1 MPQLNGGGGDD
12 LGANDELIS
21 FKDEGEQE
29 EKSSENS
36 SAERDLADV
45 KSSLVN
51 ESETNQNSSSD
62 SEAERRPPPAPKV
75 SEINCL
81 EEGEYAPRAPQ
92 PPEPLPPGPEPV
104 LRARLPA
111 PGFRLRLPSCP
122 AGRPAPHFCA
132 PLSCPARPPPSPRR
146 PAMLAA
152 KRQDGGLFKGPPY
165 PGYPFIMIPDL
176 TSPYLPNG
184 SLSPTAR
191 TLHFQSGSTH
201 YSAYKTIE
209 HQIAVQYLQ
218 MKWPLLDVQAGS
230 LQSRQALKDARSPS
244 PAHIVSPLPCC
255 TQGHDCQHFY
265 PPSDFTVSTQV
276 FRDMKRS
283 HSLQKVGEPW
293 CIESNKV
300 PVVQHPHHVHPLTPL
315 ITYSN
320 EHFTPG
326 NPPPHLPADVDPKTG
341 IPRPPHPPD
350 ISPYY
355 PLSPGT
361 VGQIPHPLG
370 WLVPQQGQ
378 PVYPITTGGFRHPYP
393 TALTV
398 NASMSSFL
406 SSRFPPH
413 MVPPHHTLHTTGIPH
428 PAIVTPTVK
437 QESSQSD
444 VGSLH
449 SSKHQD
455 SKKEEEKKKPHIK
468 KPLNAFMLYMKE
480 MRAKVVAECTLK
492 ESAAIN
498 QILGRRWHAL
508 SREEQAKYYEL
519 ARKERQLHMQ
529 LYPGW
534 SARDNYGKKKK
545 RKRDKQPGETND
557 ANTPKKCRAL
567 FGLDRQTLWCKPCRR
582 KKKCVRYIQ
591 GEGSCLSPPS
601 SDGSLLD
608 SPPPSPN
615 LLGSPP
621 RDAKS
626 QTEQTQ
632 PLSLSLKPD
641 PLAHLS
647 MMPPPPALLL
657 AEATHKASALCPNGA
672 LDLPPTALQPAAPSS
687 SVAQPSTSSL
697 HSHSSLAGTQP
708 QPLSLVTKSLE

>member
-12 LGANDELIS
+12 LGANDEMIS

-29 EKSSENS
+29 EKISENL

-62 SEAERRPPPAPKV
+62 SEAERRPPPR
-75 SEINCL
+75 SETFRDKTRESL
-81 EEGEYAPRAPQ
+81 EE
-92 PPEPLPPGPEPV
+92 
-104 LRARLPA
+104 
-111 PGFRLRLPSCP
+111 
-122 AGRPAPHFCA
+122 
-132 PLSCPARPPPSPRR
+132 
-146 PAMLAA
+146 AA
-152 KRQDGGLFKGPPY
+152 KRQDGGLFKSPPY

-191 TLHFQSGSTH
+191 T
-201 YSAYKTIE
+201 
-209 HQIAVQYLQ
+209 YLQ
-218 MKWPLLDVQAGS
+218 MKWPMLDVNHGS

-244 PAHIVSPLPCC
+244 PAHIVGPFCLEFPG
-255 TQGHDCQHFY
+255 Q
-265 PPSDFTVSTQV
+265 SDL
-276 FRDMKRS
+276 
-283 HSLQKVGEPW
+283 SLHQFQL
-293 CIESNKV
+293 SNKV

-326 NPPPHLPADVDPKTG
+326 NPPPHLQGDVDPKTG
-341 IPRPPHPPD
+341 IPRAPQHPD

-355 PLSPGT
+355 PLSPGA

-378 PVYPITTGGFRHPYP
+378 PVYQGFRHPYP

-398 NASMSSFL
+398 NASMQ
-406 SSRFPPH
+406 RFPHH
-413 MVPPHHTLHTTGIPH
+413 MVPPHHSLHQTGIPH
-428 PAIVTPTVK
+428 PAIVTPNVK
-437 QESSQSD
+437 QESSHSD
-444 VGSLH
+444 IGLN

-455 SKKEEEKKKPHIK
+455 SKKEDEKKKQPHIK

-508 SREEQAKYYEL
+508 TREEQAKYYEL

-534 SARDNYGKKKK
+534 SARDNYAANQQGKKKK
-545 RKRDKQPGETND
+545 RKRDKQPGEGNEHREYFPNPCLSLPPITD
-557 ANTPKKCRAL
+557 LSAPKKCRAR
-567 FGLDRQTLWCKPCRR
+567 FGLDQQNNWCGPCRR
-582 KKKCVRYIQ
+582 KKKCIRYIQ
-591 GEGSCLSPPS
+591 GEGSCASPPS

-608 SPPPSPN
+608 SPPSSPSSVAPSP
-615 LLGSPP
+615 SPSSKESRP
-621 RDAKS
+621 
-626 QTEQTQ
+626 QTEQMQ
-632 PLSLSLKPD
+632 PLSLTMKPAHQ
-641 PLAHLS
+641 PLHYPHRHLLAGH
-647 MMPPPPALLL
+647 PPPPSLVLL
-657 AEATHKASALCPNGA
+657 ENSAAAAGKTPGAAHNGA
-672 LDLPPTALQPAAPSS
+672 HGDVSS
-687 SVAQPSTSSL
+687 SRQPGSSGAAL
-697 HSHSSLAGTQP
+697 ARPLAASLCHSHSLHPNSTAP
-708 QPLSLVTKSLE
+708 QPLSLVTKSIE

>member
-12 LGANDELIS
+12 LGANDEMIS

-29 EKSSENS
+29 EKISENS

-62 SEAERRPPPAPKV
+62 SEAERRPAPR
-75 SEINCL
+75 SETFRDKTRESL
-81 EEGEYAPRAPQ
+81 EE
-92 PPEPLPPGPEPV
+92 
-104 LRARLPA
+104 
-111 PGFRLRLPSCP
+111 
-122 AGRPAPHFCA
+122 
-132 PLSCPARPPPSPRR
+132 
-146 PAMLAA
+146 AA
-152 KRQDGGLFKGPPY
+152 KRQDGGLFKSPPY

-191 TLHFQSGSTH
+191 T
-201 YSAYKTIE
+201 
-209 HQIAVQYLQ
+209 YLQ
-218 MKWPLLDVQAGS
+218 MKWPLLDVQQGS

-244 PAHIVSPLPCC
+244 PAHIVGPFCWEFPG
-255 TQGHDCQHFY
+255 Q
-265 PPSDFTVSTQV
+265 SDL
-276 FRDMKRS
+276 
-283 HSLQKVGEPW
+283 SLHQFHL
-293 CIESNKV
+293 SNKV

-326 NPPPHLPADVDPKTG
+326 NPPPHLQTDVDPKTG

-398 NASMSSFL
+398 NASMSSLL

-413 MVPPHHTLHTTGIPH
+413 MVPPHHSLHTTGIPH
-428 PAIVTPTVK
+428 PAIVTPNVK
-437 QESSQSD
+437 QESSHSDISSLNSSKQSD
-444 VGSLH
+444 A
-449 SSKHQD
+449 
-455 SKKEEEKKKPHIK
+455 KKEEEKKKQVHIK

-534 SARDNYGKKKK
+534 SARDNYAANQQGKRKK
-545 RKRDKQPGETND
+545 RKREKQQAESND

-567 FGLDRQTLWCKPCRR
+567 FGLDQLSLWCKPCRR
-582 KKKCVRYIQ
+582 KKKCIRYIQ
-591 GEGSCLSPPS
+591 GEGSCASPPS
-601 SDGSLLD
+601 TDGSLLD
-608 SPPPSPN
+608 SPPSSPSSVVPSP
-615 LLGSPP
+615 SSKESKP
-621 RDAKS
+621 
-626 QTEQTQ
+626 QTEQMQ
-632 PLSLSLKPD
+632 PLSLTMKPAHQ
-641 PLAHLS
+641 PLHHPHLLAG
-647 MMPPPPALLL
+647 PPPSLVQLENSA
-657 AEATHKASALCPNGA
+657 AASNTPGASSHNGA
-672 LDLPPTALQPAAPSS
+672 LEHGDVSS
-687 SVAQPSTSSL
+687 SRQPGSSVVSSMARPSASL
-697 HSHSSLAGTQP
+697 CHSHSLLPSSAP
-708 QPLSLVTKSLE
+708 QPLSLVTKSIE

>member
-12 LGANDELIS
+12 LGANDEMIS

-29 EKSSENS
+29 EKISENS

-62 SEAERRPPPAPKV
+62 SEAERRPPPR
-75 SEINCL
+75 SETFRDKTRESL
-81 EEGEYAPRAPQ
+81 EE
-92 PPEPLPPGPEPV
+92 
-104 LRARLPA
+104 
-111 PGFRLRLPSCP
+111 
-122 AGRPAPHFCA
+122 
-132 PLSCPARPPPSPRR
+132 
-146 PAMLAA
+146 AA
-152 KRQDGGLFKGPPY
+152 KRQDGGLFKSPPY

-191 TLHFQSGSTH
+191 T
-201 YSAYKTIE
+201 
-209 HQIAVQYLQ
+209 YLQ

-244 PAHIVSPLPCC
+244 PAHIV
-255 TQGHDCQHFY
+255 
-265 PPSDFTVSTQV
+265 
-276 FRDMKRS
+276 
-283 HSLQKVGEPW
+283 
-293 CIESNKV
+293 SNKV

-326 NPPPHLPADVDPKTG
+326 NPPPHLQTDVDPKTG

-398 NASMSSFL
+398 NASMSSLL

-413 MVPPHHTLHTTGIPH
+413 MVPPHHSLHTTGIPH
-428 PAIVTPTVK
+428 PAIVTPNVK
-437 QESSQSD
+437 QESSHSD
-444 VGSLH
+444 ISSLN

-455 SKKEEEKKKPHIK
+455 QKKEDEKKKPHIK

-545 RKRDKQPGETND
+545 RKREKQQAEGNEHREYFPNPCLSLPPITD
-557 ANTPKKCRAL
+557 LSAPKKCRAR
-567 FGLDRQTLWCKPCRR
+567 FGLDQQNNWCGPCRR
-582 KKKCVRYIQ
+582 KKKCIRYIQ
-591 GEGSCLSPPS
+591 GEGSCASPPS
-601 SDGSLLD
+601 SDGSLLE
-608 SPPPSPN
+608 SPPSSPSMVTT
-615 LLGSPP
+615 SPP
-621 RDAKS
+621 SKESKS
-626 QTEQTQ
+626 QTEQMQ
-632 PLSLSLKPD
+632 PLSLTMKPA
-641 PLAHLS
+641 PLVSSSHNPHHHLV
-647 MMPPPPALLL
+647 MPPPLALLDNSG
-657 AEATHKASALCPNGA
+657 AGKTPGSAHNGS
-672 LDLPPTALQPAAPSS
+672 LDPSDVSS
-687 SVAQPSTSSL
+687 SRPSGSSSSRPTSAC
-697 HSHSSLAGTQP
+697 HSHSLLPSSAPT
-708 QPLSLVTKSLE
+708 QPLSLVTKSID

>member
-12 LGANDELIS
+12 LGANDEMIS

-29 EKSSENS
+29 EKISENL

-62 SEAERRPPPAPKV
+62 SEAERRPPPR
-75 SEINCL
+75 SETFRDKTRESL
-81 EEGEYAPRAPQ
+81 EE
-92 PPEPLPPGPEPV
+92 
-104 LRARLPA
+104 
-111 PGFRLRLPSCP
+111 
-122 AGRPAPHFCA
+122 
-132 PLSCPARPPPSPRR
+132 
-146 PAMLAA
+146 AA
-152 KRQDGGLFKGPPY
+152 KRQDGGLFKSPPY

-191 TLHFQSGSTH
+191 T
-201 YSAYKTIE
+201 
-209 HQIAVQYLQ
+209 YLQ
-218 MKWPLLDVQAGS
+218 MKWPLLDVNHGS

-244 PAHIVSPLPCC
+244 PAHIVGPFCLEFPG
-255 TQGHDCQHFY
+255 Q
-265 PPSDFTVSTQV
+265 SDL
-276 FRDMKRS
+276 
-283 HSLQKVGEPW
+283 SLHQFQL
-293 CIESNKV
+293 SNKV

-326 NPPPHLPADVDPKTG
+326 NPPPHLQGDVDPKTG
-341 IPRPPHPPD
+341 IPRPPQHPD

-355 PLSPGT
+355 PLSPGA

-378 PVYPITTGGFRHPYP
+378 PVYQGFRHPYP

-398 NASMSSFL
+398 NASMQSFL
-406 SSRFPPH
+406 SSRFPHH
-413 MVPPHHTLHTTGIPH
+413 MVPPHHSLHQTGIPH
-428 PAIVTPTVK
+428 PAIVTPNVK
-437 QESSQSD
+437 QESSHSD
-444 VGSLH
+444 IGLN

-455 SKKEEEKKKPHIK
+455 SKKEDEKKKQPHIK

-508 SREEQAKYYEL
+508 TREEQAKYYEL

-545 RKRDKQPGETND
+545 RKRDKQPGEGND
-557 ANTPKKCRAL
+557 ANAPKKCRAL
-567 FGLDRQTLWCKPCRR
+567 FGLDQLSFWCKPCRR
-582 KKKCVRYIQ
+582 KKKCIRYIQ
-591 GEGSCLSPPS
+591 GEGSCASPPS

-608 SPPPSPN
+608 SPPSSPSSVAPSP
-615 LLGSPP
+615 SSKESRP
-621 RDAKS
+621 
-626 QTEQTQ
+626 QTEQMQ
-632 PLSLSLKPD
+632 PLSLTMKPAHQ
-641 PLAHLS
+641 PLHYPHRHLLAGH
-647 MMPPPPALLL
+647 PPPPSLVLL
-657 AEATHKASALCPNGA
+657 ENSAAAAGKTPGAAHNGA
-672 LDLPPTALQPAAPSS
+672 HGDVSS
-687 SVAQPSTSSL
+687 SRQPGSSGAALARPLAASLCHSRSL
-697 HSHSSLAGTQP
+697 HPNSTAP
-708 QPLSLVTKSLE
+708 QPLSLVTKSIE

>member
-12 LGANDELIS
+12 LGANDEMIS

-29 EKSSENS
+29 EKISENL

-62 SEAERRPPPAPKV
+62 SEAERRPPPR
-75 SEINCL
+75 SETFRDKTRESL
-81 EEGEYAPRAPQ
+81 EE
-92 PPEPLPPGPEPV
+92 
-104 LRARLPA
+104 
-111 PGFRLRLPSCP
+111 
-122 AGRPAPHFCA
+122 
-132 PLSCPARPPPSPRR
+132 
-146 PAMLAA
+146 AA
-152 KRQDGGLFKGPPY
+152 KRQDGGLFKSPPY

-191 TLHFQSGSTH
+191 T
-201 YSAYKTIE
+201 
-209 HQIAVQYLQ
+209 YLQ
-218 MKWPLLDVQAGS
+218 MKWPLLDVNHGS

-244 PAHIVSPLPCC
+244 PAHIVGPFCLEFPG
-255 TQGHDCQHFY
+255 Q
-265 PPSDFTVSTQV
+265 SDL
-276 FRDMKRS
+276 
-283 HSLQKVGEPW
+283 SLHQFQL
-293 CIESNKV
+293 SNKV

-326 NPPPHLPADVDPKTG
+326 NPPPHLQGDVDPKTG
-341 IPRPPHPPD
+341 IPRPPQHPD

-355 PLSPGT
+355 PLSPGS
-361 VGQIPHPLG
+361 VGQLPHPLG

-398 NASMSSFL
+398 NASMQSFL
-406 SSRFPPH
+406 SSRFPHH
-413 MVPPHHTLHTTGIPH
+413 MVPPHHSLHQTGIPH
-428 PAIVTPTVK
+428 PAIVTPNVK
-437 QESSQSD
+437 QESSHSD
-444 VGSLH
+444 IGLN

-455 SKKEEEKKKPHIK
+455 SKKEDEKKKQPHIK

-508 SREEQAKYYEL
+508 TREEQAKYYEL

-534 SARDNYGKKKK
+534 SARDNYAGNQQGKKKK
-545 RKRDKQPGETND
+545 RKRDKQPGEGND
-557 ANTPKKCRAL
+557 LSAPKKCRAR
-567 FGLDRQTLWCKPCRR
+567 FGLDQQNNWCGPCRR
-582 KKKCVRYIQ
+582 KKKCIRYIQ
-591 GEGSCLSPPS
+591 GEGSCASPPS

-608 SPPPSPN
+608 SPPSSPSSVAPSP
-615 LLGSPP
+615 SSKESKP
-621 RDAKS
+621 
-626 QTEQTQ
+626 QTEQMQ
-632 PLSLSLKPD
+632 PLSLTMKPAHQ
-641 PLAHLS
+641 PLHHPHLLAGH
-647 MMPPPPALLL
+647 PPPPSLVLL
-657 AEATHKASALCPNGA
+657 ENSAAAAGKMPGAAHNGA
-672 LDLPPTALQPAAPSS
+672 HDHGNVSS
-687 SVAQPSTSSL
+687 SRQPGSSGASL
-697 HSHSSLAGTQP
+697 ARPSAASLCHSHSLHPNSTAP
-708 QPLSLVTKSLE
+708 QPLSLVTKSIE

>member
-62 SEAERRPPPAPKV
+62 SEAERRPPPR
-75 SEINCL
+75 SESFRDKSRESL
-81 EEGEYAPRAPQ
+81 EE
-92 PPEPLPPGPEPV
+92 
-104 LRARLPA
+104 
-111 PGFRLRLPSCP
+111 
-122 AGRPAPHFCA
+122 
-132 PLSCPARPPPSPRR
+132 
-146 PAMLAA
+146 AA

-209 HQIAVQYLQ
+209 HQIAIQYLQ
-218 MKWPLLDVQAGS
+218 MKWPLLDVQAGT

-244 PAHIVSPLPCC
+244 PAHIVQCPLPCC
-255 TQGHDCQHFY
+255 TQGHDCQHLY

-276 FRDMKRS
+276 FRDMQRS

-293 CIESNKV
+293 CLESNKV

-398 NASMSSFL
+398 NASM
-406 SSRFPPH
+406 SRFPPH

-545 RKRDKQPGETND
+545 RKRDKQPGETNEHSECFLNPCLSLPPITD
-557 ANTPKKCRAL
+557 LSAPKKCRAR
-567 FGLDRQTLWCKPCRR
+567 FGLDQQNNWCGPCRR

-608 SPPPSPN
+608 SPPPSPS

-621 RDAKS
+621 QDAKS

-657 AEATHKASALCPNGA
+657 AEAAHGKAPALCPNGA
-672 LDLPPTALQPAAPSS
+672 LDLPPAALQPPIMPSS

-697 HSHSSLAGTQP
+697 HSLSSLAGAQP

>member
-81 EEGEYAPRAPQ
+81 EE
-92 PPEPLPPGPEPV
+92 
-104 LRARLPA
+104 
-111 PGFRLRLPSCP
+111 
-122 AGRPAPHFCA
+122 
-132 PLSCPARPPPSPRR
+132 
-146 PAMLAA
+146 AA

-244 PAHIVSPLPCC
+244 PAHIV
-255 TQGHDCQHFY
+255 
-265 PPSDFTVSTQV
+265 
-276 FRDMKRS
+276 
-283 HSLQKVGEPW
+283 
-293 CIESNKV
+293 SNKV

>member
-12 LGANDELIS
+12 LGANDEMIA

-29 EKSSENS
+29 EKISENS

-62 SEAERRPPPAPKV
+62 SEAERRPPPR
-75 SEINCL
+75 SETFRDKTRESL
-81 EEGEYAPRAPQ
+81 EE
-92 PPEPLPPGPEPV
+92 
-104 LRARLPA
+104 
-111 PGFRLRLPSCP
+111 
-122 AGRPAPHFCA
+122 
-132 PLSCPARPPPSPRR
+132 
-146 PAMLAA
+146 AA
-152 KRQDGGLFKGPPY
+152 KRQDGGLFKSPPY

-191 TLHFQSGSTH
+191 T
-201 YSAYKTIE
+201 
-209 HQIAVQYLQ
+209 YLQ
-218 MKWPLLDVQAGS
+218 MKWPLLDVQPGG

-244 PAHIVSPLPCC
+244 PAHIVGPFCWEFPG
-255 TQGHDCQHFY
+255 Q
-265 PPSDFTVSTQV
+265 SDL
-276 FRDMKRS
+276 
-283 HSLQKVGEPW
+283 SLHQFHL
-293 CIESNKV
+293 SNKV

-326 NPPPHLPADVDPKTG
+326 NPPPHLQTDVDPKTG

-398 NASMSSFL
+398 NASMSSLL

-413 MVPPHHTLHTTGIPH
+413 MVPPHHSLHTTGIPH
-428 PAIVTPTVK
+428 PAIVTPNVK
-437 QESSQSD
+437 QESSHSD
-444 VGSLH
+444 ISSLN
-449 SSKHQD
+449 SSKQTD
-455 SKKEEEKKKPHIK
+455 AKKEEEKKKQVHIK

-534 SARDNYGKKKK
+534 SARDNYAANQQGKRKK
-545 RKRDKQPGETND
+545 RKREKQQAESND
-557 ANTPKKCRAL
+557 LSAPKKCRAR
-567 FGLDRQTLWCKPCRR
+567 FGLDQQNNWCGPCRR
-582 KKKCVRYIQ
+582 KKKCIRYIQ
-591 GEGSCLSPPS
+591 GEGSCASPPS
-601 SDGSLLD
+601 TDGSLLD
-608 SPPPSPN
+608 SPPSSPSSVVPSP
-615 LLGSPP
+615 SSKESKP
-621 RDAKS
+621 
-626 QTEQTQ
+626 QTEQMQ
-632 PLSLSLKPD
+632 PLSLTMKPAHQ
-641 PLAHLS
+641 PLHHPHLLAG
-647 MMPPPPALLL
+647 PPPPSLVQLENSA
-657 AEATHKASALCPNGA
+657 AASKTPGASSHNGA
-672 LDLPPTALQPAAPSS
+672 LEHGDVSSSRQPGS
-687 SVAQPSTSSL
+687 SVASSMARPSASL
-697 HSHSSLAGTQP
+697 CHSHSLLPSTAP
-708 QPLSLVTKSLE
+708 QPLSLVTKSIE

>member
-62 SEAERRPPPAPKV
+62 SEAERRPPPR
-75 SEINCL
+75 SESFRDKSRESL
-81 EEGEYAPRAPQ
+81 EE
-92 PPEPLPPGPEPV
+92 
-104 LRARLPA
+104 
-111 PGFRLRLPSCP
+111 
-122 AGRPAPHFCA
+122 
-132 PLSCPARPPPSPRR
+132 
-146 PAMLAA
+146 AA

-209 HQIAVQYLQ
+209 HQIAIQYLQ
-218 MKWPLLDVQAGS
+218 MKWPLLDVQAGT

-244 PAHIVSPLPCC
+244 PAHIVCPLPCC

-283 HSLQKVGEPW
+283 HSLHKVGEPW
-293 CIESNKV
+293 CLESNKV

-370 WLVPQQGQ
+370 WQGQ

-398 NASMSSFL
+398 NASM
-406 SSRFPPH
+406 SRFPPH

-545 RKRDKQPGETND
+545 RKRDKQPGETNEHSECFLNPCLSLPPITD
-557 ANTPKKCRAL
+557 LSAPKKCRAR
-567 FGLDRQTLWCKPCRR
+567 FGLDQQNNWCGPCRR

-621 RDAKS
+621 QDAKS

-657 AEATHKASALCPNGA
+657 AEAAHGKAPALCPNGA
-672 LDLPPTALQPAAPSS
+672 LDLPPAALQPPIMSS
-687 SVAQPSTSSL
+687 SSLAQPSTSSL
-697 HSHSSLAGTQP
+697 HSHSALAGTQP

>member
-62 SEAERRPPPAPKV
+62 SEAERRPPPR
-75 SEINCL
+75 SESFRDKSRESL
-81 EEGEYAPRAPQ
+81 EE
-92 PPEPLPPGPEPV
+92 
-104 LRARLPA
+104 
-111 PGFRLRLPSCP
+111 
-122 AGRPAPHFCA
+122 
-132 PLSCPARPPPSPRR
+132 
-146 PAMLAA
+146 AA

-191 TLHFQSGSTH
+191 T
-201 YSAYKTIE
+201 
-209 HQIAVQYLQ
+209 YLQ
-218 MKWPLLDVQAGS
+218 MKWPLLDVQAGT

-244 PAHIVSPLPCC
+244 PAHIV
-255 TQGHDCQHFY
+255 
-265 PPSDFTVSTQV
+265 
-276 FRDMKRS
+276 
-283 HSLQKVGEPW
+283 
-293 CIESNKV
+293 SNKV

-449 SSKHQD
+449 SAKHQD

-608 SPPPSPN
+608 SPPSSPN

-621 RDAKS
+621 QDAKS

-657 AEATHKASALCPNGA
+657 AEAAHGKAPALCANGA
-672 LDLPPTALQPAAPSS
+672 LDLPPAALQPPAMPPSS
-687 SVAQPSTSSL
+687 LAQPSTSSL
-697 HSHSSLAGTQP
+697 HSHGSLAGTQP

>member
-62 SEAERRPPPAPKV
+62 SEAERRPPPR
-75 SEINCL
+75 SESFRDKSRESL
-81 EEGEYAPRAPQ
+81 EE
-92 PPEPLPPGPEPV
+92 
-104 LRARLPA
+104 
-111 PGFRLRLPSCP
+111 
-122 AGRPAPHFCA
+122 
-132 PLSCPARPPPSPRR
+132 
-146 PAMLAA
+146 AA

-209 HQIAVQYLQ
+209 HQIAIQYLQ
-218 MKWPLLDVQAGS
+218 MKWPLLDVQAGT

-244 PAHIVSPLPCC
+244 PAHIV
-255 TQGHDCQHFY
+255 
-265 PPSDFTVSTQV
+265 
-276 FRDMKRS
+276 
-283 HSLQKVGEPW
+283 
-293 CIESNKV
+293 SNKV

-545 RKRDKQPGETND
+545 RKRDKQPGETNEHSECFLNPCLSLPPITD
-557 ANTPKKCRAL
+557 LSAPKKCRAR
-567 FGLDRQTLWCKPCRR
+567 FGLDQQNNWCGPCRR

-615 LLGSPP
+615 LLGSPAQ
-621 RDAKS
+621 DAKS

-647 MMPPPPALLL
+647 MMPPPPTLLL
-657 AEATHKASALCPNGA
+657 AEAAHGKAPALCPNGA
-672 LDLPPTALQPAAPSS
+672 LDLPPAALQPPIMPSPS
-687 SVAQPSTSSL
+687 IAQPSTSSL

>member
-29 EKSSENS
+29 EKISENS

-62 SEAERRPPPAPKV
+62 SEAERRPPPR
-75 SEINCL
+75 SETFRDKSRESL
-81 EEGEYAPRAPQ
+81 EE
-92 PPEPLPPGPEPV
+92 
-104 LRARLPA
+104 
-111 PGFRLRLPSCP
+111 
-122 AGRPAPHFCA
+122 
-132 PLSCPARPPPSPRR
+132 
-146 PAMLAA
+146 AA

-176 TSPYLPNG
+176 SSPYLPNG

-191 TLHFQSGSTH
+191 T
-201 YSAYKTIE
+201 
-209 HQIAVQYLQ
+209 YLQ

-244 PAHIVSPLPCC
+244 PAHIV
-255 TQGHDCQHFY
+255 
-265 PPSDFTVSTQV
+265 
-276 FRDMKRS
+276 
-283 HSLQKVGEPW
+283 
-293 CIESNKV
+293 SNKV

-413 MVPPHHTLHTTGIPH
+413 MVPPHHSLHTTGIPH

-534 SARDNYGKKKK
+534 SARDNYVGSYGKKKK

-567 FGLDRQTLWCKPCRR
+567 FGLDRQSLWCKPCRR

-591 GEGSCLSPPS
+591 GEGSCVSPPS

-608 SPPPSPN
+608 SPPSSPAILASPS
-615 LLGSPP
+615 
-621 RDAKS
+621 RDSKP

-641 PLAHLS
+641 PLAHLV
-647 MMPPPPALLL
+647 MMPPPSSLVL
-657 AEATHKASALCPNGA
+657 AESAASKPGALPAASCPNGA
-672 LDLPPTALQPAAPSS
+672 LDHPPAALPPAAAASL
-687 SVAQPSTSSL
+687 AQPSTSSL

>member
-12 LGANDELIS
+12 LGANDEMIS

-29 EKSSENS
+29 EKISENS

-62 SEAERRPPPAPKV
+62 SEAERRPPPR
-75 SEINCL
+75 SETFRDKTRESL
-81 EEGEYAPRAPQ
+81 EE
-92 PPEPLPPGPEPV
+92 
-104 LRARLPA
+104 
-111 PGFRLRLPSCP
+111 
-122 AGRPAPHFCA
+122 
-132 PLSCPARPPPSPRR
+132 
-146 PAMLAA
+146 AA
-152 KRQDGGLFKGPPY
+152 KRQDGGLFKSPPY

-191 TLHFQSGSTH
+191 T
-201 YSAYKTIE
+201 
-209 HQIAVQYLQ
+209 
-218 MKWPLLDVQAGS
+218 
-230 LQSRQALKDARSPS
+230 
-244 PAHIVSPLPCC
+244 
-255 TQGHDCQHFY
+255 
-265 PPSDFTVSTQV
+265 
-276 FRDMKRS
+276 
-283 HSLQKVGEPW
+283 
-293 CIESNKV
+293 SNKV

-326 NPPPHLPADVDPKTG
+326 NPPPHLQTDVDPKTG

-398 NASMSSFL
+398 NASMSSLL

-413 MVPPHHTLHTTGIPH
+413 MVPPHHSLHTTGIPH
-428 PAIVTPTVK
+428 PAIVTPNVK
-437 QESSQSD
+437 QESSHSD
-444 VGSLH
+444 ISTLN

-455 SKKEEEKKKPHIK
+455 QKKEDEKKKPHIK

-534 SARDNYGKKKK
+534 SARDNYAANQQGKKKK
-545 RKRDKQPGETND
+545 RKREKQQAEGNEHREYFPNPCLSLPPITD
-557 ANTPKKCRAL
+557 LSAPKKCRAR
-567 FGLDRQTLWCKPCRR
+567 FGLDQQNNWCGPCRR
-582 KKKCVRYIQ
+582 KKKCIRYIQ
-591 GEGSCLSPPS
+591 GEGSCASPPS
-601 SDGSLLD
+601 SDGSLLE
-608 SPPPSPN
+608 SPPSSPSMVST
-615 LLGSPP
+615 SPP
-621 RDAKS
+621 LKES
-626 QTEQTQ
+626 KLQTEQMQ
-632 PLSLSLKPD
+632 PLSLTMKPAPLVSSSHHPHQHLTMPV
-641 PLAHLS
+641 PLAQLDNSGAGKTPGSAHNGSLDPS
-647 MMPPPPALLL
+647 DVSSSSRPSGSASSRP
-657 AEATHKASALCPNGA
+657 ASAC
-672 LDLPPTALQPAAPSS
+672 
-687 SVAQPSTSSL
+687 
-697 HSHSSLAGTQP
+697 HSHSLLPSSAPT
-708 QPLSLVTKSLE
+708 QPLSLVTKSID

>member
-12 LGANDELIS
+12 LGANDEMIS

-29 EKSSENS
+29 EKISENS

-62 SEAERRPPPAPKV
+62 SEAERRPAPR
-75 SEINCL
+75 SETFRDKTRESL
-81 EEGEYAPRAPQ
+81 EE
-92 PPEPLPPGPEPV
+92 
-104 LRARLPA
+104 
-111 PGFRLRLPSCP
+111 
-122 AGRPAPHFCA
+122 
-132 PLSCPARPPPSPRR
+132 
-146 PAMLAA
+146 AA
-152 KRQDGGLFKGPPY
+152 KRQDGGLFKSPPY

-191 TLHFQSGSTH
+191 T
-201 YSAYKTIE
+201 
-209 HQIAVQYLQ
+209 YLQ
-218 MKWPLLDVQAGS
+218 MKWPLLDVQQGA

-244 PAHIVSPLPCC
+244 PAHIVGPFCWEFPG
-255 TQGHDCQHFY
+255 Q
-265 PPSDFTVSTQV
+265 SDL
-276 FRDMKRS
+276 
-283 HSLQKVGEPW
+283 SLHQFHL
-293 CIESNKV
+293 SNKV

-326 NPPPHLPADVDPKTG
+326 NPPPHLQTEVDPKTG

-355 PLSPGT
+355 PLSPGA

-378 PVYPITTGGFRHPYP
+378 PVYTGGFRHPYP

-398 NASMSSFL
+398 NASMS
-406 SSRFPPH
+406 RFPPH
-413 MVPPHHTLHTTGIPH
+413 MVPPHHSLHATGIPH
-428 PAIVTPTVK
+428 PAIVTPNVK
-437 QESSQSD
+437 QESSHSDISLSSKQSD
-444 VGSLH
+444 A
-449 SSKHQD
+449 
-455 SKKEEEKKKPHIK
+455 KKEEEKKKQVHIK

-508 SREEQAKYYEL
+508 TREEQAKYYEL

-534 SARDNYGKKKK
+534 SARDNYAANQQGKRKK
-545 RKRDKQPGETND
+545 RKREKQQAESNEHREYFPNPCLSLPPITD
-557 ANTPKKCRAL
+557 LSAPKKCRAR
-567 FGLDRQTLWCKPCRR
+567 FGLDQQNNWCGPCRR
-582 KKKCVRYIQ
+582 KKKCIRYIQ
-591 GEGSCLSPPS
+591 GEGSCASPPS
-601 SDGSLLD
+601 TDGSLLD
-608 SPPPSPN
+608 SPPSSPSSVVPSP
-615 LLGSPP
+615 SSKESKP
-621 RDAKS
+621 
-626 QTEQTQ
+626 QTEQMQ
-632 PLSLSLKPD
+632 PLSLTMKPAHQ
-641 PLAHLS
+641 PLHHPHLLAG
-647 MMPPPPALLL
+647 PPPPSLVQLENSA
-657 AEATHKASALCPNGA
+657 AARKTPGASSHNGA
-672 LDLPPTALQPAAPSS
+672 LERGDVTSSRQPGS
-687 SVAQPSTSSL
+687 SVASSMARPSAL
-697 HSHSSLAGTQP
+697 LCHSHSLLSSTAP
-708 QPLSLVTKSLE
+708 QPLSLVTKSIE

>member
-12 LGANDELIS
+12 LGANDEMIS

-29 EKSSENS
+29 EKISENS

-62 SEAERRPPPAPKV
+62 SEAERRPPPR
-75 SEINCL
+75 SETFRDKTRESL
-81 EEGEYAPRAPQ
+81 EE
-92 PPEPLPPGPEPV
+92 
-104 LRARLPA
+104 
-111 PGFRLRLPSCP
+111 
-122 AGRPAPHFCA
+122 
-132 PLSCPARPPPSPRR
+132 
-146 PAMLAA
+146 AA
-152 KRQDGGLFKGPPY
+152 KRQDGGLFKSPPY

-191 TLHFQSGSTH
+191 T
-201 YSAYKTIE
+201 
-209 HQIAVQYLQ
+209 YLQ
-218 MKWPLLDVQAGS
+218 MKWPLLDVQQGG

-244 PAHIVSPLPCC
+244 PAHIVGPFCWEFPG
-255 TQGHDCQHFY
+255 Q
-265 PPSDFTVSTQV
+265 SDL
-276 FRDMKRS
+276 
-283 HSLQKVGEPW
+283 SLHQFHL
-293 CIESNKV
+293 SNKV

-326 NPPPHLPADVDPKTG
+326 NPPPHLQTDVDPKTG

-398 NASMSSFL
+398 NASMSSLL

-413 MVPPHHTLHTTGIPH
+413 MVPPHHSLHTTGIPH
-428 PAIVTPTVK
+428 PAIVTPNVK
-437 QESSQSD
+437 QESSHSDISLNSSKQSD
-444 VGSLH
+444 A
-449 SSKHQD
+449 
-455 SKKEEEKKKPHIK
+455 KKEEEKKKQVHIK

-534 SARDNYGKKKK
+534 SARDNYAANQQGKRKK
-545 RKRDKQPGETND
+545 RKREKQQAESNEHREYFPNPCLSLPPITD

-567 FGLDRQTLWCKPCRR
+567 FGLDQLSLWCKPCRR
-582 KKKCVRYIQ
+582 KKKCIRYIQ
-591 GEGSCLSPPS
+591 GEGSCASPPS
-601 SDGSLLD
+601 TDGSLLD
-608 SPPPSPN
+608 SPPSSPSSVVPSP
-615 LLGSPP
+615 SSKESKP
-621 RDAKS
+621 
-626 QTEQTQ
+626 QTEQMQ
-632 PLSLSLKPD
+632 PLSLTMKPAHQ
-641 PLAHLS
+641 PLHHPHLLAG
-647 MMPPPPALLL
+647 PPPPSLVQLENSA
-657 AEATHKASALCPNGA
+657 AARKTPGASSHNGA
-672 LDLPPTALQPAAPSS
+672 LEHGDVSSSRQPGS
-687 SVAQPSTSSL
+687 SVASSMARPSASL
-697 HSHSSLAGTQP
+697 CHSHSLLPSTAP
-708 QPLSLVTKSLE
+708 QPLSLVTKSIE

>member
-29 EKSSENS
+29 EKISENS

-62 SEAERRPPPAPKV
+62 SEVRGKPP
-75 SEINCL
+75 
-81 EEGEYAPRAPQ
+81 
-92 PPEPLPPGPEPV
+92 
-104 LRARLPA
+104 
-111 PGFRLRLPSCP
+111 
-122 AGRPAPHFCA
+122 
-132 PLSCPARPPPSPRR
+132 PPPSPTAPQSRES
-146 PAMLAA
+146 LEEAA

-176 TSPYLPNG
+176 SSPYLPNG

-191 TLHFQSGSTH
+191 T
-201 YSAYKTIE
+201 
-209 HQIAVQYLQ
+209 YLQ

-244 PAHIVSPLPCC
+244 PAHIV
-255 TQGHDCQHFY
+255 
-265 PPSDFTVSTQV
+265 
-276 FRDMKRS
+276 
-283 HSLQKVGEPW
+283 
-293 CIESNKV
+293 SNKV

-398 NASMSSFL
+398 NASMS
-406 SSRFPPH
+406 RFPPH
-413 MVPPHHTLHTTGIPH
+413 MVPPHHSLHTTGIPH

-545 RKRDKQPGETND
+545 RKRDKQPGETNEHSECFLNPCLSLPPITD
-557 ANTPKKCRAL
+557 LSAPKKCRAR
-567 FGLDRQTLWCKPCRR
+567 FGLDQQNNWCGPCRR

-591 GEGSCLSPPS
+591 GEGSCVSPPS

-608 SPPPSPN
+608 SPPSSPAMLASPS
-615 LLGSPP
+615 
-621 RDAKS
+621 RDSKP

-641 PLAHLS
+641 PLAHLV
-647 MMPPPPALLL
+647 MMPPPSSLVL
-657 AEATHKASALCPNGA
+657 AESAASKPGALPAASCPNGA
-672 LDLPPTALQPAAPSS
+672 LDHPPAALPPAAAASL
-687 SVAQPSTSSL
+687 AQPSTSSL

>member
-1 MPQLNGGGGDD
+1 M
-12 LGANDELIS
+12 
-21 FKDEGEQE
+21 
-29 EKSSENS
+29 
-36 SAERDLADV
+36 
-45 KSSLVN
+45 
-51 ESETNQNSSSD
+51 
-62 SEAERRPPPAPKV
+62 
-75 SEINCL
+75 
-81 EEGEYAPRAPQ
+81 
-92 PPEPLPPGPEPV
+92 
-104 LRARLPA
+104 
-111 PGFRLRLPSCP
+111 
-122 AGRPAPHFCA
+122 
-132 PLSCPARPPPSPRR
+132 
-146 PAMLAA
+146 
-152 KRQDGGLFKGPPY
+152 
-165 PGYPFIMIPDL
+165 
-176 TSPYLPNG
+176 
-184 SLSPTAR
+184 
-191 TLHFQSGSTH
+191 
-201 YSAYKTIE
+201 IE
-209 HQIAVQYLQ
+209 HQIAIQYLQ

-244 PAHIVSPLPCC
+244 PAHIVGPLPCC
-255 TQGHDCQHFY
+255 TQGHDCQHFC

-283 HSLQKVGEPW
+283 YSLQKVGEPW
-293 CIESNKV
+293 CMESNKV

-545 RKRDKQPGETND
+545 RKRDKQPGETNEHSECFLNPCLSLPPITD

-608 SPPPSPN
+608 SPPPSPH

-657 AEATHKASALCPNGA
+657 AEATHGKASALCPNGA
-672 LDLPPTALQPAAPSS
+672 LDLPPAALQPPIVPSS
-687 SVAQPSTSSL
+687 SLAQPSTSSL
-697 HSHSSLAGTQP
+697 HSHNSLAGTQPQP

>member
-1 MPQLNGGGGDD
+1 
-12 LGANDELIS
+12 
-21 FKDEGEQE
+21 
-29 EKSSENS
+29 
-36 SAERDLADV
+36 
-45 KSSLVN
+45 
-51 ESETNQNSSSD
+51 
-62 SEAERRPPPAPKV
+62 
-75 SEINCL
+75 
-81 EEGEYAPRAPQ
+81 
-92 PPEPLPPGPEPV
+92 
-104 LRARLPA
+104 
-111 PGFRLRLPSCP
+111 
-122 AGRPAPHFCA
+122 
-132 PLSCPARPPPSPRR
+132 
-146 PAMLAA
+146 
-152 KRQDGGLFKGPPY
+152 
-165 PGYPFIMIPDL
+165 
-176 TSPYLPNG
+176 
-184 SLSPTAR
+184 
-191 TLHFQSGSTH
+191 
-201 YSAYKTIE
+201 
-209 HQIAVQYLQ
+209 

-244 PAHIVSPLPCC
+244 PAHIVQSPLPCC
-255 TQGHDCQHFY
+255 TQGHACQHFY

-276 FRDMKRS
+276 FRDMKSS
-283 HSLQKVGEPW
+283 HSLHKVGEPW
-293 CIESNKV
+293 CLESNKV

-326 NPPPHLPADVDPKTG
+326 NPPPHLPADVDPKT
-341 IPRPPHPPD
+341 D
-350 ISPYY
+350 VETEALEAFLISASSV
-355 PLSPGT
+355 LSRR
-361 VGQIPHPLG
+361 
-370 WLVPQQGQ
+370 QGQ

-398 NASMSSFL
+398 NASM
-406 SSRFPPH
+406 SRFPPH

-545 RKRDKQPGETND
+545 RKRDKQPGETNEHSECFLNPCLSLPPITD
-557 ANTPKKCRAL
+557 LSAPKKCRARFGLDQQNNWCGPCRSPFFQTPDEGRLSNANTPKKCRAL
-567 FGLDRQTLWCKPCRR
+567 FGLDRMTLWCKPCRR

-601 SDGSLLD
+601 SDGSLLE
-608 SPPPSPN
+608 SPPPSPH

-621 RDAKS
+621 QDAKS

-647 MMPPPPALLL
+647 MVPPPPALLL
-657 AEATHKASALCPNGA
+657 AEAAHGKASALCPNGA
-672 LDLPPTALQPAAPSS
+672 LDLPPAALQPPMVPSS
-687 SVAQPSTSSL
+687 SLAQPSTSSL
-697 HSHSSLAGTQP
+697 HSHNSLAGTQP

>member
-62 SEAERRPPPAPKV
+62 SEAERRPPPR
-75 SEINCL
+75 SESFRDKSRESL
-81 EEGEYAPRAPQ
+81 EE
-92 PPEPLPPGPEPV
+92 
-104 LRARLPA
+104 
-111 PGFRLRLPSCP
+111 
-122 AGRPAPHFCA
+122 
-132 PLSCPARPPPSPRR
+132 
-146 PAMLAA
+146 AA

-209 HQIAVQYLQ
+209 HQIAIQYLQ

-244 PAHIVSPLPCC
+244 PAHIVCPLPCC
-255 TQGHDCQHFY
+255 TQGHDCQHFC

-293 CIESNKV
+293 CLESNKV

-545 RKRDKQPGETND
+545 RKRDKQPGETNEHSECFLNPCLSLPPITD
-557 ANTPKKCRAL
+557 LSAPKKCRAR
-567 FGLDRQTLWCKPCRR
+567 FGLDQQNNWCGPCRR

-608 SPPPSPN
+608 SPPPSPS
-615 LLGSPP
+615 LLGSPH
-621 RDAKS
+621 RDTKS

-647 MMPPPPALLL
+647 IMPPPPALLL
-657 AEATHKASALCPNGA
+657 AEAAHGKAPALCPNGA
-672 LDLPPTALQPAAPSS
+672 LDLPVATLQPSAAPSS
-687 SVAQPSTSSL
+687 SLAQPSTSSL
-697 HSHSSLAGTQP
+697 HSRSSLPGTQP
-708 QPLSLVTKSLE
+708 QPLSLVTKALE

>member
-29 EKSSENS
+29 EKISDNS

-62 SEAERRPPPAPKV
+62 SEAERRPPPR
-75 SEINCL
+75 SETFRDKSRESL
-81 EEGEYAPRAPQ
+81 EE
-92 PPEPLPPGPEPV
+92 
-104 LRARLPA
+104 
-111 PGFRLRLPSCP
+111 
-122 AGRPAPHFCA
+122 
-132 PLSCPARPPPSPRR
+132 
-146 PAMLAA
+146 AA

-191 TLHFQSGSTH
+191 T
-201 YSAYKTIE
+201 
-209 HQIAVQYLQ
+209 
-218 MKWPLLDVQAGS
+218 
-230 LQSRQALKDARSPS
+230 
-244 PAHIVSPLPCC
+244 
-255 TQGHDCQHFY
+255 
-265 PPSDFTVSTQV
+265 
-276 FRDMKRS
+276 
-283 HSLQKVGEPW
+283 
-293 CIESNKV
+293 SNKV

-413 MVPPHHTLHTTGIPH
+413 MVPPHHSLHTTGIPH

-534 SARDNYGKKKK
+534 SARDNYVGGYGKKKK
-545 RKRDKQPGETND
+545 RKRDKQPGETNEHSECFLNPCLSLPPITD
-557 ANTPKKCRAL
+557 LSAPKKCRAR
-567 FGLDRQTLWCKPCRR
+567 FGLDQQNNWCGPCRR

-591 GEGSCLSPPS
+591 GEGSCISPPS

-608 SPPPSPN
+608 SPPSSPN
-615 LLGSPP
+615 MLASPT
-621 RDAKS
+621 RDSKP

-632 PLSLSLKPD
+632 PLSLTLKPD

-647 MMPPPPALLL
+647 MMPPPSSLVLTESSASKP
-657 AEATHKASALCPNGA
+657 SALSATDCQNGP
-672 LDLPPTALQPAAPSS
+672 LDHPPATLQLSAAPSS
-687 SVAQPSTSSL
+687 SLAQPSTSSL
-697 HSHSSLAGTQP
+697 HSHNSLAGTQP

>member
-62 SEAERRPPPAPKV
+62 SEAERRPPPR
-75 SEINCL
+75 SESFRDKSRESL
-81 EEGEYAPRAPQ
+81 EE
-92 PPEPLPPGPEPV
+92 
-104 LRARLPA
+104 
-111 PGFRLRLPSCP
+111 
-122 AGRPAPHFCA
+122 
-132 PLSCPARPPPSPRR
+132 
-146 PAMLAA
+146 AA

-209 HQIAVQYLQ
+209 HQIAIQYLQ
-218 MKWPLLDVQAGS
+218 MKWPLLDVQAGT

-244 PAHIVSPLPCC
+244 PAHIV
-255 TQGHDCQHFY
+255 
-265 PPSDFTVSTQV
+265 
-276 FRDMKRS
+276 
-283 HSLQKVGEPW
+283 
-293 CIESNKV
+293 SNKV

-370 WLVPQQGQ
+370 WQGQ

-449 SSKHQD
+449 SAKHQD

-545 RKRDKQPGETND
+545 RKRDKQPGETNEHSECFL
-557 ANTPKKCRAL
+557 N
-567 FGLDRQTLWCKPCRR
+567 PCLSLPPITGE

-608 SPPPSPN
+608 SPPSSPN

-621 RDAKS
+621 QDAKS

-657 AEATHKASALCPNGA
+657 AEAAHGKAPALCANGA
-672 LDLPPTALQPAAPSS
+672 LDLPPAALQPPAIPPASL
-687 SVAQPSTSSL
+687 AQPSTSSL
-697 HSHSSLAGTQP
+697 HSHGALAGTQP

>member
-1 MPQLNGGGGDD
+1 MPQLNSGGGDD
-12 LGANDELIS
+12 LGANDEMIS

-29 EKSSENS
+29 EKISENA

-62 SEAERRPPPAPKV
+62 SEAERRPPPRH
-75 SEINCL
+75 SETFRDKSRESL
-81 EEGEYAPRAPQ
+81 EE
-92 PPEPLPPGPEPV
+92 
-104 LRARLPA
+104 
-111 PGFRLRLPSCP
+111 
-122 AGRPAPHFCA
+122 
-132 PLSCPARPPPSPRR
+132 
-146 PAMLAA
+146 A
-152 KRQDGGLFKGPPY
+152 KRQDGGSLFKGPPY

-176 TSPYLPNG
+176 ASPYLPNG
-184 SLSPTAR
+184 SLSPSAR
-191 TLHFQSGSTH
+191 T
-201 YSAYKTIE
+201 
-209 HQIAVQYLQ
+209 YLQ
-218 MKWPLLDVQAGS
+218 MKWPLIDVQAGS
-230 LQSRQALKDARSPS
+230 LQGRQGLKDARSPS
-244 PAHIVSPLPCC
+244 PAHIV
-255 TQGHDCQHFY
+255 
-265 PPSDFTVSTQV
+265 
-276 FRDMKRS
+276 
-283 HSLQKVGEPW
+283 
-293 CIESNKV
+293 SNKV

-341 IPRPPHPPD
+341 IPRPPHPSD

-406 SSRFPPH
+406 SGRFPPH
-413 MVPPHHTLHTTGIPH
+413 MVPPHHSLHTTGIPH

-444 VGSLH
+444 IGSLNN
-449 SSKHQD
+449 SKHHQD
-455 SKKEEEKKKPHIK
+455 AKKEEEKKKPHIK

-534 SARDNYGKKKK
+534 SARDNYGKRKK
-545 RKRDKQPGETND
+545 RKREKQAGETND
-557 ANTPKKCRAL
+557 LSAPKKCRAR
-567 FGLDRQTLWCKPCRR
+567 FGLDQQNNWCGPCRR
-582 KKKCVRYIQ
+582 KKKCIRYIQ
-591 GEGSCLSPPS
+591 GEGSCASPPS
-601 SDGSLLD
+601 SDGSILD
-608 SPPPSPN
+608 SPPPSPSM
-615 LLGSPP
+615 LSPSTADSDP
-621 RDAKS
+621 
-626 QTEQTQ
+626 QTEQMQ
-632 PLSLSLKPD
+632 PLSLTMKPD
-641 PLAHLS
+641 PLTHLS
-647 MMPPPPALLL
+647 SPSS
-657 AEATHKASALCPNGA
+657 SALSTNSALKSSTVSAVSCQNGA
-672 LDLPPTALQPAAPSS
+672 LEHRNLHQSTTSS
-687 SVAQPSTSSL
+687 SSQTRPSTSSMSL
-697 HSHSSLAGTQP
+697 VHSHGALQETQS

>member
-12 LGANDELIS
+12 LGANDEMIS

-29 EKSSENS
+29 EKISENS

-62 SEAERRPPPAPKV
+62 SEAERRPPPR
-75 SEINCL
+75 SETFRDKTRESL
-81 EEGEYAPRAPQ
+81 EE
-92 PPEPLPPGPEPV
+92 
-104 LRARLPA
+104 
-111 PGFRLRLPSCP
+111 
-122 AGRPAPHFCA
+122 
-132 PLSCPARPPPSPRR
+132 
-146 PAMLAA
+146 AA
-152 KRQDGGLFKGPPY
+152 KRQDGGLFKSPPY

-191 TLHFQSGSTH
+191 T
-201 YSAYKTIE
+201 
-209 HQIAVQYLQ
+209 YLQ
-218 MKWPLLDVQAGS
+218 MKWPLLDVQPGG

-244 PAHIVSPLPCC
+244 PAHIV
-255 TQGHDCQHFY
+255 
-265 PPSDFTVSTQV
+265 
-276 FRDMKRS
+276 
-283 HSLQKVGEPW
+283 
-293 CIESNKV
+293 SNKV

-326 NPPPHLPADVDPKTG
+326 NPPPHLQTDVDPKTG

-398 NASMSSFL
+398 NASMS
-406 SSRFPPH
+406 RFPPH
-413 MVPPHHTLHTTGIPH
+413 MVPPHHSLHTTGIPH
-428 PAIVTPTVK
+428 PAIVTPNVK
-437 QESSQSD
+437 QESSHSDISSLNSSKQSD
-444 VGSLH
+444 A
-449 SSKHQD
+449 
-455 SKKEEEKKKPHIK
+455 KKEEEKKKQVHIK

-534 SARDNYGKKKK
+534 SARDNYGKRKK
-545 RKRDKQPGETND
+545 RKREKQQAESND

-567 FGLDRQTLWCKPCRR
+567 FGLDQLSLWCKPCRR
-582 KKKCVRYIQ
+582 KKKCIRYIQ
-591 GEGSCLSPPS
+591 GEGSCASPPS
-601 SDGSLLD
+601 TDGSLLD
-608 SPPPSPN
+608 SPPSSPSSVVPSP
-615 LLGSPP
+615 SSKESKP
-621 RDAKS
+621 
-626 QTEQTQ
+626 QTEQMQ
-632 PLSLSLKPD
+632 PLSLTMKPAHQ
-641 PLAHLS
+641 PLHHPHLLAG
-647 MMPPPPALLL
+647 PPPSLVQLENSA
-657 AEATHKASALCPNGA
+657 AASKTPGASSHNGA
-672 LDLPPTALQPAAPSS
+672 LEHGDVSSSRQPGS
-687 SVAQPSTSSL
+687 SVASSMARPSASL
-697 HSHSSLAGTQP
+697 CHSHSLLPSTTP
-708 QPLSLVTKSLE
+708 QPLSLVTKSIE

>member
-36 SAERDLADV
+36 AAERDLADV

-62 SEAERRPPPAPKV
+62 SE
-75 SEINCL
+75 
-81 EEGEYAPRAPQ
+81 
-92 PPEPLPPGPEPV
+92 
-104 LRARLPA
+104 
-111 PGFRLRLPSCP
+111 
-122 AGRPAPHFCA
+122 
-132 PLSCPARPPPSPRR
+132 
-146 PAMLAA
+146 
-152 KRQDGGLFKGPPY
+152 
-165 PGYPFIMIPDL
+165 
-176 TSPYLPNG
+176 
-184 SLSPTAR
+184 
-191 TLHFQSGSTH
+191 LHFQSGSTH

-209 HQIAVQYLQ
+209 HQIAIQYLQ
-218 MKWPLLDVQAGS
+218 MKWPLLDVQAGG

-244 PAHIVSPLPCC
+244 PAHIVQSPLPCC
-255 TQGHDCQHFY
+255 TQGHDCQHFC
-265 PPSDFTVSTQV
+265 PPSDFTVSTPV
-276 FRDMKRS
+276 FRDTKRS
-283 HSLQKVGEPW
+283 HSLHKVGEPW
-293 CIESNKV
+293 CLESNKV

-398 NASMSSFL
+398 NASM
-406 SSRFPPH
+406 SRFPPH

-557 ANTPKKCRAL
+557 LSAPKKCRAR
-567 FGLDRQTLWCKPCRR
+567 FGLDQQNNWCGPCRR

-608 SPPPSPN
+608 SPPPSPH

-621 RDAKS
+621 PDAKS

-641 PLAHLS
+641 PLAHLA

-657 AEATHKASALCPNGA
+657 AEAAHGKASALCPNGA
-672 LDLPPTALQPAAPSS
+672 LDLPPAALQPPIVASS
-687 SVAQPSTSSL
+687 SLAQPSTSSL

>member
-62 SEAERRPPPAPKV
+62 SEAERRPPPR
-75 SEINCL
+75 SESFRDKSRESL
-81 EEGEYAPRAPQ
+81 EE
-92 PPEPLPPGPEPV
+92 
-104 LRARLPA
+104 
-111 PGFRLRLPSCP
+111 
-122 AGRPAPHFCA
+122 
-132 PLSCPARPPPSPRR
+132 
-146 PAMLAA
+146 AA

-244 PAHIVSPLPCC
+244 PAHIV
-255 TQGHDCQHFY
+255 
-265 PPSDFTVSTQV
+265 
-276 FRDMKRS
+276 
-283 HSLQKVGEPW
+283 
-293 CIESNKV
+293 SNKV

-672 LDLPPTALQPAAPSS
+672 LDLPPAALQPAAPSS
-687 SVAQPSTSSL
+687 SIAQPSTSSL

>member
-29 EKSSENS
+29 EKISDNS

-62 SEAERRPPPAPKV
+62 SEAERRPPPR
-75 SEINCL
+75 SETFRDKSRESL
-81 EEGEYAPRAPQ
+81 EE
-92 PPEPLPPGPEPV
+92 
-104 LRARLPA
+104 
-111 PGFRLRLPSCP
+111 
-122 AGRPAPHFCA
+122 
-132 PLSCPARPPPSPRR
+132 
-146 PAMLAA
+146 AA

-191 TLHFQSGSTH
+191 T
-201 YSAYKTIE
+201 
-209 HQIAVQYLQ
+209 YLQ

-244 PAHIVSPLPCC
+244 PAHIV
-255 TQGHDCQHFY
+255 
-265 PPSDFTVSTQV
+265 
-276 FRDMKRS
+276 
-283 HSLQKVGEPW
+283 
-293 CIESNKV
+293 SNKV

-413 MVPPHHTLHTTGIPH
+413 MVPPHHSLHTTGIPH

-557 ANTPKKCRAL
+557 LSAPKKCRAR
-567 FGLDRQTLWCKPCRR
+567 FGLDQQNNWCGPCRR

-591 GEGSCLSPPS
+591 GEGSCISPPS

-608 SPPPSPN
+608 SPPSSPN
-615 LLGSPP
+615 MLASPT
-621 RDAKS
+621 RDSKP

-632 PLSLSLKPD
+632 PLSLTLKPD

-647 MMPPPPALLL
+647 MMPPPSSLVLTESSASKP
-657 AEATHKASALCPNGA
+657 SALSATDCQNGP
-672 LDLPPTALQPAAPSS
+672 LDHPPATLQLSAAPSS
-687 SVAQPSTSSL
+687 SLAQPSTSSL
-697 HSHSSLAGTQP
+697 HSHNSLAGTQP